1 MMKSLSF
8 RTFFEAVDPL
18 NENVQAAKDYLL
30 KKHADKKEI
39 KVSDIPEED
48 KRRILQNPRFVQ
60 VRDLTQ
66 KNPGYTLPF
75 LKFYMEQNA
84 TLEELEEIFAL
95 LTKYKNTLSDLP
107 MSVGD
112 YSKYVPGE
120 DDEETKP
127 GYELLG
133 DELRSFERRKK
144 VKDFFQEMTPR
155 MKKEFN
161 KASEDEVEELTAIS
175 NQLKALP
182 DVDGENAW
190 RSFSKN
196 MKKYDDTRT
205 YSEYSNPRT
214 AFLDIKKDALNF
226 IEAWGKG
233 EDELLASLKK
243 LGPQAGI
250 LYAKNKY
257 IAMSAR
263 TPEANRAVCSDTGW
277 CIKTD
282 STFWSYGGGRIQ
294 LNIIDRNRPV
304 SDPKSLLG
312 ITVNPDGTV
321 HTSHDR
327 PNSRVSGR
335 TYVEILKQYY
345 PQELVDAVKERFDR
359 EVSIKLA
366 LEKYF
371 RDSSGLDTKKIIESL
386 ITLSKGFLSGAVSP
400 EDWEQ
405 ISGTVA
411 EIIFIER
418 KLTKSEFMKV
428 FRDHGIFSAAT
439 WHVFDA
445 IVGTDYSKD
454 DMEKI
459 GESVKRNLKNMQ
471 DLIDL
476 KKAGVLDIKPK
487 DMESMEEILKNRDE
501 VMSEISKRM

>member
-39 KVSDIPEED
+39 RISDIPEED
-48 KRRILQNPRFVQ
+48 KRRILQNPRFIQ
-60 VRDLTQ
+60 IRDLTQ
-66 KNPGYTLPF
+66 KNPGYALPF
-75 LKFYMEQNA
+75 LKFYLEQNA
-84 TLEELEEIFAL
+84 TLEELEEIFTL
-95 LTKYKNTLSDLP
+95 LAKYKNSLGDLP
-107 MSVGD
+107 MSVID

-144 VKDFFQEMTPR
+144 VKDFFHEMTPR

-161 KASEDEVEELTAIS
+161 KASEDEIEDLTAIS
-175 NQLKALP
+175 NQLKTLS
-182 DVDGENAW
+182 DVDGQNAW
-190 RSFSKN
+190 KSFSMT

-205 YSEYSNPRT
+205 YTEYSNPRT

-226 IEAWGKG
+226 IEAWGK
-233 EDELLASLKK
+233 EDDEIMATLKK

-250 LYAKNKY
+250 LYSKNKY

-282 STFWSYGGGRIQ
+282 STFWSYGEGRIQ

-312 ITVNPDGTV
+312 ITINPDGSV

-327 PNSRVSGR
+327 PNHRVSGR
-335 TYVEILKQYY
+335 TYSEILKQYY
-345 PQELVDAVKERFDR
+345 PEDLVNAVKEKFER

-371 RDSSGLDTKKIIESL
+371 RNSASLDTKKIIESL
-386 ITLSKGFLSGAVSP
+386 ITLSKGFLSGAVPP

-411 EIIFIER
+411 EIIFIQR

-428 FRDHGIFSAAT
+428 FRDHGIFSKAT

-445 IVGTDYSKD
+445 IVGKDYSKD
-454 DMEKI
+454 DIEKI
-459 GESVKRNLKNMQ
+459 GESVKRNIKNMQ
-471 DLIDL
+471 DLLDL
-476 KKAGVLDIKPK
+476 EKQGVVEIKAK
-487 DMESMEEILKNRDE
+487 DRESMEEILRNRNE
-501 VMSEISKRM
+501 VMGEVTKRM